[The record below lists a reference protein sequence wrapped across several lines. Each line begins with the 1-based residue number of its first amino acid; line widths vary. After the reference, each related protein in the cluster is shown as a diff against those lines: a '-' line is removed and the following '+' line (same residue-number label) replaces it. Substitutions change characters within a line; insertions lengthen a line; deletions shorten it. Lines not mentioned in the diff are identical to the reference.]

1 MILLVLCAEERLLVG
16 REAESL
22 WAVHILDLS
31 SLERACGGV
40 IAIEPGPDM
49 LPMRCICNATVLVSA
64 RFCSSLLVPA
74 RPCSSLLVP
83 ARPCSSLLVPARP
96 CSSLLVPARLYQP
109 NPTPIRETC
118 IDALV
123 PVPPY
128 FFTMRC
134 HTALGNTFSAVSCS
148 TFLSAARG

>member
-1 MILLVLCAEERLLVG
+1 LCCVLKNGCWWVARRSLFGLSTYLIFHPWSGPAAGSSRLSRAPICCQCDAYAMLQY
-16 REAESL
+16 
-22 WAVHILDLS
+22 S
-31 SLERACGGV
+31 SL
-40 IAIEPGPDM
+40 
-49 LPMRCICNATVLVSA
+49 LVSA
-64 RFCSSLLVPA
+64 RLCSSLLVPA

>member
-64 RFCSSLLVPA
+64 RLCSSLLVPA

-96 CSSLLVPARLYQP
+96 CSSLLVSINQTPHPYVRRALMP
-109 NPTPIRETC
+109 SSPFLPTSSP
-118 IDALV
+118 
-123 PVPPY
+123 
-128 FFTMRC
+128 
-134 HTALGNTFSAVSCS
+134 
-148 TFLSAARG
+148 